1 MRHCQTFSRTVAGW
15 LTLIAV
21 TVGWSLVCSP
31 LPADSPAPSFDP
43 VEREV
48 EGWQVDV
55 DPALFSEPHAQVGA
69 QALAALGNHLQR
81 VKFIVPAERVKQL
94 QHVRIWLELKHPQL
108 DRMQYHPNR
117 AWLVAN
123 GHDPRLAKHVHIPV
137 AAQLFARN
145 MWAQHP
151 YVVLHE
157 LAHAYHDQV
166 LSFDQPEVIAVY
178 DAAKEG
184 GLYEKVLSHT
194 GQTVQHYG
202 MNNHKEYFAE
212 STEAYFGVNDFYPF
226 VRAELKTHDPR
237 MFALLEKI
245 WGPVP

>member
-21 TVGWSLVCSP
+21 TVGWNLVCSP
-31 LPADSPAPSFDP
+31 LLADSPAPSFDP

-94 QHVRIWLELKHPQL
+94 QQVRIWLELKHPQL

-166 LSFDQPEVIAVY
+166 LSFDQPEVIAAY

-194 GQTVQHYG
+194 GQTVRHYG
-202 MNNHKEYFAE
+202 MNDHKEYFAE

>member
-1 MRHCQTFSRTVAGW
+1 MRHCRIRAPFVFVWLMFIVMTVTW
-15 LTLIAV
+15 NCE
-21 TVGWSLVCSP
+21 SLR
-31 LPADSPAPSFDP
+31 AESPAPYFDP
-43 VEREV
+43 VEREI
-48 EGWQVDV
+48 EGWKVDV
-55 DPALFSEPHAQVGA
+55 DPALLSDPHAELGRK
-69 QALAALGNHLQR
+69 ALAALGNHLQR
-81 VKFIVPAERVKQL
+81 VKFIVPAERVAQL
-94 QHVRIWLELKHPQL
+94 QQVRIWLEVKHPKL

-166 LSFDQPEVIAVY
+166 LSFDQPKVIEVY
-178 DAAKEG
+178 TAAKER

-194 GQTVQHYG
+194 GQTVRHYG
-202 MNNHKEYFAE
+202 MNDHKEYFAE

-237 MFALLEKI
+237 MYALLEKI

>member
-15 LTLIAV
+15 LTLIVV
-21 TVGWSLVCSP
+21 TVGWNLVCPP
-31 LPADSPAPSFDP
+31 LLADSPAPSFDP

-55 DPALFSEPHAQVGA
+55 DPALLSEPHAQVGV

-81 VKFIVPAERVKQL
+81 VKFIVPVERVKQL
-94 QHVRIWLELKHPQL
+94 QQVRIWLELKHPQL

-151 YVVLHE
+151 CKSG
-157 LAHAYHDQV
+157 DR
-166 LSFDQPEVIAVY
+166 S
-178 DAAKEG
+178 
-184 GLYEKVLSHT
+184 
-194 GQTVQHYG
+194 
-202 MNNHKEYFAE
+202 
-212 STEAYFGVNDFYPF
+212 
-226 VRAELKTHDPR
+226 
-237 MFALLEKI
+237 
-245 WGPVP
+245 

>member
-1 MRHCQTFSRTVAGW
+1 MQRRRIHTHFVFHW
-15 LTLIAV
+15 LTLIAA
-21 TVGWSLVCSP
+21 TVFVNGQCRP
-31 LPADSPAPSFDP
+31 LRAESPAPFFDP

-48 EGWQVDV
+48 EGWKVDV
-55 DPALFSEPHAQVGA
+55 DPALFSDEHAAVGEK
-69 QALAALGNHLQR
+69 ALAALGNHLQR
-81 VKFIVPAERVKQL
+81 VKFIVPAERVTQL
-94 QHVRIWLELKHPQL
+94 QQVRIWLELKHAKL

-117 AWLVAN
+117 AWLVAQ

-166 LSFDQPEVIAVY
+166 LSFDQPKIIEVY
-178 DAAKEG
+178 TAAKEN
-184 GLYEKVLSHT
+184 GLYERVLSHT
-194 GQTVQHYG
+194 GQTVRHYG

-226 VRAELKTHDPR
+226 VRAELKTHDPG
-237 MFALLEKI
+237 MFTLLETI

>member
-15 LTLIAV
+15 LTLIVV
-21 TVGWSLVCSP
+21 TVGWSLVCPP
-31 LPADSPAPSFDP
+31 LLADSPAPSFDP

-94 QHVRIWLELKHPQL
+94 QEVRIWLELKHPQL

-178 DAAKEG
+178 DAAKEN

>member
-1 MRHCQTFSRTVAGW
+1 MGTSEGSGGK
-15 LTLIAV
+15 
-21 TVGWSLVCSP
+21 TVG
-31 LPADSPAPSFDP
+31 
-43 VEREV
+43 
-48 EGWQVDV
+48 
-55 DPALFSEPHAQVGA
+55 FSWCDMV
-69 QALAALGNHLQR
+69 R
-81 VKFIVPAERVKQL
+81 
-94 QHVRIWLELKHPQL
+94 HVR
-108 DRMQYHPNR
+108 D
-117 AWLVAN
+117 
-123 GHDPRLAKHVHIPV
+123 G
-137 AAQLFARN
+137 FS

>member
-15 LTLIAV
+15 LTLIVV
-21 TVGWSLVCSP
+21 TVGWNLVCSP
-31 LPADSPAPSFDP
+31 LLADSPAPSFDP

-55 DPALFSEPHAQVGA
+55 DPALFSEPHAQVGT

-94 QHVRIWLELKHPQL
+94 QEVRIWLELKHPQL
-108 DRMQYHPNR
+108 DRMQYHPDR

-178 DAAKEG
+178 DAAKEN

-202 MNNHKEYFAE
+202 MNNHQEYFAE

>member
-15 LTLIAV
+15 LTLIVV
-21 TVGWSLVCSP
+21 TVGWNLVCPP
-31 LPADSPAPSFDP
+31 LLADSPAPSFDP

-55 DPALFSEPHAQVGA
+55 DPALFSEAHAQVGT

-94 QHVRIWLELKHPQL
+94 QEVRIWLELKHPQL

-178 DAAKEG
+178 DAAKEN

-194 GQTVQHYG
+194 GQTVRHYG
-202 MNNHKEYFAE
+202 MNDHKEYFAE